1 MPRTS
6 NHTSVAQLNQANIG
20 KLPEHLGLT
29 VTEVSEGKV
38 TGRFTVRPD
47 LVSHT
52 GYLLAGVGLT
62 LADLLCAYGVSTVWP
77 DQAKGFTTA
86 EVKCNFVGTA
96 LEGQV
101 EITATLVHGGR
112 TTQLWDAEITS
123 CTTGKRMALFRAT
136 QIILYGQAD

>member
-1 MPRTS
+1 MPTTS
-6 NHTSVAQLNQANIG
+6 NRTSVADLNRANIG
-20 KLPEHLGLT
+20 KLPGHLGLI
-29 VTEVSEGKV
+29 VTGADDGQVV
-38 TGRFTVRPD
+38 GRFTVRPD

-77 DQAKGFTTA
+77 EGAKSFTTV

-96 LEGQV
+96 LEGEV
-101 EITATLVHGGR
+101 EITANLVHGGR

-123 CTTGKRMALFRAT
+123 VATGRRMALFRAT
-136 QIILYGQAD
+136 QIMIY